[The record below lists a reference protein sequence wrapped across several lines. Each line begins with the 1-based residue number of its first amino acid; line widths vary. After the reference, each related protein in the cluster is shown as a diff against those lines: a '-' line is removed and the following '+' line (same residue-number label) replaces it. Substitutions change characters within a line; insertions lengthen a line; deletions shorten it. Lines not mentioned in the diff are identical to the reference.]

1 MQPKFLTHIQSEFPE
16 LNNASILIA
25 VSGGVDSMVL
35 LHLMQ
40 QTSNKL
46 AVAHCNY
53 GLRGLESDADAQ
65 MVQDY
70 CNRHKITCHVGEF
83 DTKLPKKSTQMAARQ
98 LRYDWFKELCKAYQ
112 YDFVLTAHHADDVLE
127 TFLINLSRGTGI
139 AGLKGIPAKSGQLIR
154 PLLVFQKKEIHNY
167 ASKHEIPWREDSS
180 NNTDDYLR
188 NRIRHHVVPAFCDIS
203 PEAFQQSLLSIDQT
217 SLAVEALETMTK
229 KFKESLFKWDHK
241 LFVYTIDVKALE
253 ELTPSMFWIHQL
265 FTPYGFDAKEVTKL
279 LKSQS
284 GKTLIFGDY
293 TLEKGRGV
301 LLLHTSKTQSYLDT
315 IEVPKQGISEPLEI
329 QIKTTTQFSPQS
341 KDEII
346 IDADKVTFPMTLRKW
361 QSGDLF
367 YPIGMNG
374 RKKVSKFFKD
384 QKWNS
389 KEKMAQW
396 LLCSGDDIIW
406 IVGQRAD
413 RRFFT
418 KNNTPKLKLTLL

>member
-1 MQPKFLTHIQSEFPE
+1 MQPKFFKHIQSEFPE
-16 LNNASILIA
+16 LNNAPILIA

-40 QTSNKL
+40 QTSNIL

-70 CNRHKITCHVGEF
+70 CNSHQITCHVGEF

-98 LRYDWFKELCKAYQ
+98 LRYDWFKELCKSYQ

-139 AGLKGIPAKSGQLIR
+139 AGLKGIPVKSGQLLR
-154 PLLVFQKKEIHNY
+154 PLLAFQKNEIYNY
-167 ASKHEIPWREDSS
+167 ASQHEIPWREDSS

-203 PEAFQQSLLSIDQT
+203 PEAFQQSLVSIEQT

-229 KFKESLFKWDHK
+229 KFKESLFKWDHQ

-265 FTPYGFDAKEVTKL
+265 FAPYSFDAKEVIKL

-284 GKTLIFGDY
+284 GKTLMSGDY
-293 TLEKGRGV
+293 TLEKGRDV
-301 LLLHTSKTQSYLDT
+301 LLLHTSETQLTLDPV
-315 IEVPKQGISEPLEI
+315 EVPKQGINEPLKI
-329 QIKTTTQFSPQS
+329 QIKTTTQSLAQS

-367 YPIGMNG
+367 YPNGMHG

-384 QKWNS
+384 QKWNT

-396 LLCSGDDIIW
+396 LLCSGNDIIW

>member
-1 MQPKFLTHIQSEFPE
+1 MQPKFLKHIQSELPE
-16 LNNASILIA
+16 LNKASILIA

-46 AVAHCNY
+46 AVAHCNF
-53 GLRGLESDADAQ
+53 GLRGSESDADAQ

-70 CNRHKITCHVGEF
+70 CNSHKITCHVGEF

-98 LRYDWFKELCKAYQ
+98 LRYDWFKELCKAHQ

-139 AGLKGIPAKSGQLIR
+139 GGLKGIPMKSGHLLR
-154 PLLVFQKKEIHNY
+154 PLLAFQKKEILSY
-167 ASKHEIPWREDSS
+167 ASQYEIPWREDLS

-203 PEAFQQSLLSIDQT
+203 PDAFQQSLVSIEQT
-217 SLAVEALETMTK
+217 SLAVEALEMMTQ
-229 KFKESLFKWDHK
+229 KFKETLFTWDSKLSLF
-241 LFVYTIDVKALE
+241 TIDVKALE
-253 ELTPSMFWIHQL
+253 ELTPSMFWLHHL
-265 FTPYGFDAKEVTKL
+265 FFPFGFDAKEVAKL
-279 LKSQS
+279 LKSHS
-284 GKTLIFGDY
+284 GKKLISNDC

-301 LLLHTSKTQSYLDT
+301 LLLHTSKMQLTLDS
-315 IEVPKQGISEPLEI
+315 IKVPEQGISNPLEI
-329 QIKTTTQFSPQS
+329 QIKTTTESLPES

-346 IDADKVTFPMTLRKW
+346 IDADKVKFPMTLRKW

>member
-1 MQPKFLTHIQSEFPE
+1 MQPKFFKHIQSEFPE
-16 LNNASILIA
+16 LNNAFILIA

-40 QTSNKL
+40 QTSNTL

-70 CNRHKITCHVGEF
+70 CNSHQITCHVGEF

-139 AGLKGIPAKSGQLIR
+139 AGLKGIPVKSGQLLR
-154 PLLVFQKKEIHNY
+154 PLLAFQKNEIHNY
-167 ASKHEIPWREDSS
+167 ASQHEIPWREDSS

-229 KFKESLFKWDHK
+229 KFKESLFKWDPK
-241 LFVYTIDVKALE
+241 LSLYTIDIKALE

-265 FTPYGFDAKEVTKL
+265 FVPYSFDAKEVIKL

-284 GKTLIFGDY
+284 GKTLMSGDY
-293 TLEKGRGV
+293 TLEKGRDV
-301 LLLHTSKTQSYLDT
+301 LLLHTSETQLPLDPV
-315 IEVPKQGISEPLEI
+315 EVPKQGISEPLKI
-329 QIKTTTQFSPQS
+329 QIKTTTQSFPQS

-384 QKWNS
+384 QKWNT

-396 LLCSGDDIIW
+396 LLCSGNDIIW